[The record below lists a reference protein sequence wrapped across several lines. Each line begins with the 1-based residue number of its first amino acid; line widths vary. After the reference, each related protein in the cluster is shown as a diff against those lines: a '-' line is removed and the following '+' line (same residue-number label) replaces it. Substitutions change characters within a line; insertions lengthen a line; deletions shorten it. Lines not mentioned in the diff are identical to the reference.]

1 MAPHQFRIVLYPV
14 VKDMQVGM
22 LRVGMPHHDVLRVG
36 DSHTLHIFAC
46 KACHKSVRKP
56 RRIVLVER
64 KGYMTH
70 DLGLLGPGL
79 TLEIETAD

>member
-1 MAPHQFRIVLYPV
+1 M
-14 VKDMQVGM
+14 GM
-22 LRVGMPHHDVLRVG
+22 LRIGMPHHDVLRIG

-46 KACHKSVRKP
+46 KASHKSVREP
-56 RRIVLVER
+56 RRVVLVER

-70 DLGLLGPGL
+70 DLGLLRPGL